1 MKTVILCGGFGT
13 RLGSETKK
21 TPKPMIRINGKP
33 LVEWIIKIYVKYG
46 FKEFI
51 LLTGYKHKVI
61 ENYLK
66 KKRFKN
72 NVSVNFVYT
81 GLKTNTGGRVL
92 KIKSLFSK
100 NEDFMLTYGD
110 GISSVNIKNLLK
122 THKKKS
128 NIATITAVRPPARFG
143 EVHFEKNSY
152 KVKKFSEK
160 PKTNTGW
167 INGGFMVLNS
177 KIFNYFRKKNEI
189 LEYHILKRLT
199 LSKKLFAIKH
209 KGIWQC
215 CDTPRDKVQI
225 TKILK
230 KRLIKF

>member
-1 MKTVILCGGFGT
+1 MKTIILCGGFGT

-21 TPKPMIRINGKP
+21 TPKPMIKINGKP
-33 LVEWIIKIYVKYG
+33 LVEWIIKIYIKYG

-72 NVSVNFVYT
+72 NVSVKFIYT
-81 GLKTNTGGRVL
+81 GLKTNTGGRVF

-122 THKKKS
+122 IHKKKS

-143 EVHFEKNSY
+143 EIHFEKNSY

-160 PKTNTGW
+160 PKTNVGW

-177 KIFNYFRKKNEI
+177 KIFDYFRKKNEI

-209 KGIWQC
+209 NGIWQC
-215 CDTPRDKVQI
+215 CDTPRDKIQI
-225 TKILK
+225 TEIIKKKI
-230 KRLIKF
+230 IKF